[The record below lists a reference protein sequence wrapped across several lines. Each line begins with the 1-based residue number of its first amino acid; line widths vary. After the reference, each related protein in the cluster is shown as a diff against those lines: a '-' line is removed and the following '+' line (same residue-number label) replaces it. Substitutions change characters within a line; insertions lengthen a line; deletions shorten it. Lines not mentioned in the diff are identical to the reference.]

1 MTTMLTREQILGSD
15 DLKRQTVAVPEW
27 GGDVFVRMLTGGERD
42 AFEVSAVDVS
52 ACAKPAI
59 NAAAMIRAVL
69 GLLNFMGSSR
79 GFVSGEHLT
88 RSQILS
94 K

>member
-1 MTTMLTREQILGSD
+1 LVSANTWVLLPTS
-15 DLKRQTVAVPEW
+15 VV
-27 GGDVFVRMLTGGERD
+27 D
-42 AFEVSAVDVS
+42 AFEVPAVDVS

-59 NAAAMIRAVL
+59 NAAVMIRAAL
-69 GLLNFMGSSR
+69 DLLNFMGSSK